1 MLEGLAMLQHLVP
14 KTTCSSCRL
23 RDLCMPVGL
32 SSKEMALIDQMV
44 STRLKIKRGEP
55 LFRIG
60 GRFKSL
66 YTIRSGFFKTSI
78 STADGREQVSGFYM
92 AGELLGLDGLA
103 QEQHT
108 CTARALEDSEVCVL
122 HVALINKLGQ
132 DIHALQSHVQK
143 VMSREIVQNHDHIFL
158 LGNMHSDARVA
169 TFILNLLTRLHA
181 RGQAQDELL
190 LRMTREDIGSY
201 LGLTIE
207 TVSRTLTKMAKSG
220 LITVSQRKIHVLQP
234 EALHYLA
241 EHDDA
246 PVCQQPVLPS
256 HAAHAAHHPSRNAA
270 YLM

>member
-1 MLEGLAMLQHLVP
+1 MQQHLAT

-23 RDLCMPVGL
+23 RDICMPLGL

-44 STRLKIKRGEP
+44 STRLKIARGEP

-66 YTIRSGFFKTSI
+66 YSIRSGFFKTTV
-78 STADGREQVSGFYM
+78 STPDGREQVSGFYM

-103 QEQHT
+103 DEQHT

-122 HVALINKLGQ
+122 HVQLINELAH
-132 DIHALQSHVQK
+132 DVHALQSHVQK
-143 VMSREIVQNHDHIFL
+143 IMSREIAHDHDHLFL
-158 LGNMHSDARVA
+158 LGSMRADARVA
-169 TFILNLLTRLHA
+169 SFLLNLLARLHA

-190 LRMTREDIGSY
+190 LRMTREEMGSY

-207 TVSRTLTKMAKSG
+207 TVSRTLSKLAKNG
-220 LITVSQRKIHVLQP
+220 LITVNQRSVRVLQP

-241 EHDDA
+241 EHEDT
-246 PVCQQPVLPS
+246 PVCRQPILPS
-256 HAAHAAHHPSRNAA
+256 HSLHTIATPAPAKGQ

>member
-1 MLEGLAMLQHLVP
+1 MLQHLVP

-23 RDLCMPVGL
+23 RDICMPVGL

-60 GRFKSL
+60 NRFKSL

-78 STADGREQVSGFYM
+78 STTDGREQVSGFYM
-92 AGELLGLDGLA
+92 AGELLGMDGLA

-122 HVALINKLGQ
+122 HIQLINDLAH

-143 VMSREIVQNHDHIFL
+143 VMSREIVQDHDHMFL
-158 LGNMHSDARVA
+158 LGSMHANARVA
-169 TFILNLLTRLHA
+169 TFLLNLLTRLHA

-207 TVSRTLTKMAKSG
+207 TISRTLSKMAKSG
-220 LITVSQRKIHVLQP
+220 LITVNQRKIRVLQA
-234 EALHYLA
+234 ETLHYLA

-246 PVCQQPVLPS
+246 PMCKQPVLPS
-256 HAAHAAHHPSRNAA
+256 HTPHAAHQSSLKAT
-270 YLM
+270 YLI

>member
-1 MLEGLAMLQHLVP
+1 MLEGSVMQQHAI

-23 RDLCMPVGL
+23 RDICMPVGL
-32 SSKEMALIDQMV
+32 SAKEMMLIDQMV
-44 STRLKIKRGEP
+44 TTRIKIKRGEP

-60 GRFKSL
+60 TQFKSL

-92 AGELLGLDGLA
+92 SGELIGLDGLA
-103 QEQHT
+103 QDQHT
-108 CTARALEDSEVCVL
+108 CTACALEDSEVCVL
-122 HVALINKLGQ
+122 HLQLINELSH
-132 DIHALQSHVQK
+132 DIHTLQSHVQK
-143 VMSREIVQNHDHIFL
+143 VMSREIVNDHHHLFL
-158 LGNMHSDARVA
+158 LGSMRADSRVA
-169 TFILNLLTRLHA
+169 TFLLNLLTRLHA

-207 TVSRTLTKMAKSG
+207 TISRTLSKMAKNGIIS
-220 LITVSQRKIHVLQP
+220 VDQRKIRVLQP

-241 EHDDA
+241 EHENA
-246 PVCQQPVLPS
+246 PSCSQPVLPS
-256 HAAHAAHHPSRNAA
+256 HKVLDTRHPSQNSA

>member
-1 MLEGLAMLQHLVP
+1 MLQHLVP

-32 SSKEMALIDQMV
+32 SSKEMALIDKMV

-92 AGELLGLDGLA
+92 AGELLGLDGL
-103 QEQHT
+103 EQDRHT

-122 HVALINKLGQ
+122 HVQLINELSH
-132 DIHALQSHVQK
+132 DIHALQNHVLK
-143 VMSREIVQNHDHIFL
+143 VMSREIAHDHDHLFL
-158 LGNMHSDARVA
+158 LGSMHADARVA
-169 TFILNLLTRLHA
+169 TFLLNLLTRLHA
-181 RGQAQDELL
+181 RGQAQDEML

-207 TVSRTLTKMAKSG
+207 TISRTLSKMAKSG
-220 LITVSQRKIHVLQP
+220 VISVNQRKIRLLQP
-234 EALHYLA
+234 ETLHYIA
-241 EHDDA
+241 EHENTPA
-246 PVCQQPVLPS
+246 CKQPVLPS
-256 HAAHAAHHPSRNAA
+256 HTAHHASQKAAH
-270 YLM
+270 LM

>member
-1 MLEGLAMLQHLVP
+1 MQQPFAT

-23 RDLCMPVGL
+23 RDICMPVGL
-32 SSKEMALIDQMV
+32 SSKEMALIDRMV
-44 STRLKIKRGEP
+44 STRLKIVRGEP
-55 LFRIG
+55 LYRTG

-66 YTIRSGFFKTSI
+66 YSIRSGFFKTSV

-92 AGELLGLDGLA
+92 AGELLGLDGMA
-103 QEQHT
+103 GEQHT

-122 HVALINKLGQ
+122 HVQLINDLSHEV
-132 DIHALQSHVQK
+132 HALQHHVQK
-143 VMSREIVQNHDHIFL
+143 IMSREIVHDHDHLFL
-158 LGNMHSDARVA
+158 LGSMRADARVA
-169 TFILNLLTRLHA
+169 TFLLDLLTRLHA

-190 LRMTREDIGSY
+190 LRMTREEIGSY

-207 TVSRTLTKMAKSG
+207 TVSRILSKMAKIG
-220 LITVSQRKIHVLQP
+220 IIAVKQRKVRVLQP

-246 PVCQQPVLPS
+246 PVCKQPVLPS
-256 HAAHAAHHPSRNAA
+256 HASQSVRLNAPH